1 MARDSLASYVGHAP
15 LLAYMAIGLGE
26 SREKVRAMLIEVR
39 LSLTQKPLLLLPPP
53 PSLPTNIK
61 SLAWR
66 CVAAD
71 ARQKMVQPVGKPPEV
86 QE

>member
-39 LSLTQKPLLLLPPP
+39 VSHSKTPPP
-53 PSLPTNIK
+53 P
-61 SLAWR
+61 
-66 CVAAD
+66 
-71 ARQKMVQPVGKPPEV
+71 PPATLSPN
-86 QE
+86 QH